1 MCTGEEETGNKMYNF
16 PAESNRL
23 QGKVMVTL
31 ITGSSV
37 MGRTPEMCERGQIPR
52 HAGTALDGSTQ
63 QFRIGKID
71 FPGRLACTKERKK
84 KGGGVHLRICKVC
97 IVQEQGTM
105 LQGQKPSSIY
115 LYL

>member
-84 KGGGVHLRICKVC
+84 KGGVHLTICKVC

-105 LQGQKPSSIY
+105 LRGQKPSSIY